1 MAQID
6 KPSLHFNTKLYTGNA
21 GTNAIT
27 GVGFQPDLIWGKDR
41 GGDRHWWADAV
52 RGKSG
57 TGYYLISSTNDE
69 AQTGNY
75 PPDGV
80 TTIGSDGFTLGANSS
95 NDYGGWS
102 NEINQNSANYVTWN
116 WKANG
121 AGSANSDGATAS
133 TVSVNSTS
141 KFSIVKFTGTGSA
154 TTVGHGLGVAPN
166 TIFFKNLIDA
176 NDWFVYSSAMGY
188 EMTTP
193 DPETDYMKLNQVNTR
208 ADDAS
213 AFNDT
218 APTSSVFS
226 VGSASNVNGS
236 GDACI
241 AYCFTDVKGYCK
253 SGGYTGNHNANGTF
267 IYTGFKP
274 AFVIIKAINYASQ
287 NWNVY
292 DNKRPGY
299 NIVTNHL
306 YVNTNGAE
314 ITSGANQIEL
324 FSNGFKCKAS
334 NDGTNRGSEYYMYVA
349 IAENPIVGSN
359 NIPAVAG

>member
-6 KPSLHFNTKLYTGNA
+6 KPNLHFNTKLYTGNGSA
-21 GTNAIT
+21 QHSIT
-27 GVGFQPDLIWGKDR
+27 GVGFQPDWTWIKSRDNAYGHFLFDV
-41 GGDRHWWADAV
+41 V
-52 RGKSG
+52 RGVGKQIYTNADTAEG
-57 TGYYLISSTNDE
+57 TNLNNLYSFD
-69 AQTGNY
+69 
-75 PPDGV
+75 
-80 TTIGSDGFTLGANSS
+80 SDGFSLAQSGNDDVTNKNNSNFVS
-95 NDYGGWS
+95 
-102 NEINQNSANYVTWN
+102 WN
-116 WKANG
+116 WKAGG

-176 NDWFVYSSAMGY
+176 NDWFVYSSGMGY
-188 EMTTP
+188 GMTTP

-208 ADDAS
+208 TDDAS

-253 SGGYTGNHNANGTF
+253 SGGYTGNHNADGPF

-299 NIVTNHL
+299 NVNANHL
-306 YVNTNGAE
+306 YVNTTGTE
-314 ITSGANQIEL
+314 ITSGANQIDL
-324 FSNGFKCKAS
+324 LSNGFKCRAS
-334 NDGTNRGSEYYMYVA
+334 NDGANRGSEYYMYVA

-359 NIPAVAG
+359 NVPAVAR

>member
-6 KPSLHFNTKLYTGNA
+6 KPSLHFNTKLYTATGND
-21 GTNAIT
+21 NLAIT
-27 GVGFQPDLIWGKDR
+27 GVGFQPDLTWIKER
-41 GGDRHWWADAV
+41 SSTSSHAWWDAV
-52 RGKSG
+52 RGVTKKIESDNDQAEGTDATGLKSF
-57 TGYYLISSTNDE
+57 D
-69 AQTGNY
+69 
-75 PPDGV
+75 
-80 TTIGSDGFTLGANSS
+80 SDGFTLGT
-95 NDYGGWS
+95 
-102 NEINQNSANYVTWN
+102 SAQVNHSGVTNVAWN
-116 WKANG
+116 WKAGG

-176 NDWFVYSSAMGY
+176 NDWFVYSSAMGF
-188 EMTTP
+188 EMTSP
-193 DPETDYMKLNQVNTR
+193 DPETDYMKLNQTNART
-208 ADDAS
+208 DDAN

-218 APTSSVFS
+218 APTNSVFS

-253 SGGYTGNHNANGTF
+253 SGGYTGNQNANGPF
-267 IYTGFKP
+267 VYTGFKP
-274 AFVIIKAINYASQ
+274 AFIIIKAINYASQ

-299 NIVTNHL
+299 NVVANHL

-314 ITSGANQIEL
+314 ITSGANQIDFL
-324 FSNGFKCKAS
+324 SNGFKCRAT
-334 NDGTNRGSEYYMYVA
+334 NDGSNRGSEYYMYVA